1 MPSWALKLG
10 SLLTTLLVLAGSFG
24 YARTHVKNP
33 NAPLQPP
40 VEGGSAPLSPAAPA
54 VSLTP
59 IPSLV
64 GTRRGNP
71 PRPTATAAPL
81 KVLPGVQETALPS
94 LTFTPV
100 SYALES

>member
-10 SLLTTLLVLAGSFG
+10 SLLTTLLVLVGSFG

-40 VEGGSAPLSPAAPA
+40 VADEPSASEPIATP
-54 VSLTP
+54 TP

-71 PRPTATAAPL
+71 PRPTTPAAPRT
-81 KVLPGVQETALPS
+81 VLPAVQLTSLPS
-94 LTFTPV
+94 ITFTHV
-100 SYALES
+100 TY

>member
-40 VEGGSAPLSPAAPA
+40 VADEPSTSEPIATP
-54 VSLTP
+54 TP

-81 KVLPGVQETALPS
+81 KVLPGVQQTALPS
-94 LTFTPV
+94 ITFTHV
-100 SYALES
+100 S